1 MPPKILKLIEQC
13 APGKRIVVSVPSGEV
28 YELPLAPKAA
38 PAEPPNPIE
47 TLSKQL
53 LERDAEQR
61 AAVAE
66 ANARSDE
73 TLAVVKEA
81 IGAVAAGQ
89 AQVAESV
96 NEMAGT
102 LHLPV
107 KPVYDKGGKLIG
119 AQRVKKLGV

>member
-1 MPPKILKLIEQC
+1 MQPSLLKRIAAC
-13 APGKRIVVSVPSGEV
+13 APGKRITVFVPSGEV

-38 PAEPPNPIE
+38 PVEPPSPIE

-53 LERDAEQR
+53 LERDAQAR
-61 AAVAE
+61 AAAAE

-73 TLAVVKEA
+73 ALTAVKEA
-81 IGAVAAGQ
+81 IGAVATGQ

-107 KPVYDKGGKLIG
+107 KPVYDKSGKLIG
-119 AQRVKKLGV
+119 AQRVKKLGA